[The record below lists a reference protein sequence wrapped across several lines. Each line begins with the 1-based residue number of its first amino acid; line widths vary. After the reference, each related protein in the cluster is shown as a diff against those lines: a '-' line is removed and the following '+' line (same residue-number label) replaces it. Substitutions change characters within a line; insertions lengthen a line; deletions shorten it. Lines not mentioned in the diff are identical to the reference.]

1 MANTSQAE
9 AQKPFIMSIS
19 ENETADEFA
28 NRMLKQMGFDEE
40 DIEEADKIIA
50 EEQEK

>member
-1 MANTSQAE
+1 MANTTQSQA
-9 AQKPFIMSIS
+9 QKSFIMSIS
-19 ENETADEFA
+19 ENETANEFA
-28 NRMLKQMGFDEE
+28 NRMLKQMGFSEQ